1 MENQEFQLYNYFRSS
16 ASYRV
21 RIALHWKN
29 IPFDYLPVHLLRQGG
44 EQYLDTYKKLN
55 PLSQV
60 PTLVH
65 REEGKKTVISQ
76 SVAIIEY
83 LEEIFP
89 KRASLFPRAPELR
102 AVVRQSVETINSG
115 AQPFGN
121 LATLSFIQKEYGA
134 TELQKEKWIQYW
146 IDKALSA
153 LEQIAALHSQDYLI
167 GSEVTAADLF
177 LVPQLLTARRFRV
190 DLSNFPKL
198 LEVERK
204 CLELQ
209 PFQLAHPEKQI
220 DFQV

>member
-1 MENQEFQLYNYFRSS
+1 MGNQEFQLYNYFRSS

-21 RIALHWKN
+21 RIALHWKD
-29 IPFDYLPVHLLRQGG
+29 IPFEYLPVHLVRQGG
-44 EQYLDTYKKLN
+44 EQHLDAYKKLN

-60 PTLVH
+60 PTLLH
-65 REEGKKTVISQ
+65 RAEGKTTVLSQ

-89 KRASLFPRAPELR
+89 NKPSLFPADPASRAL
-102 AVVRQSVETINSG
+102 VRQCVETINSG

-121 LATLSFIQKEYGA
+121 LATLNF
-134 TELQKEKWIQYW
+134 LQKEFAATDLQKDKWIQHW
-146 IDKALSA
+146 INKALST
-153 LEQIAALHSQDYLI
+153 LEQIAALHSQGFSV
-167 GSEVTAADLF
+167 GSEVSAADLF
-177 LVPQLLTARRFRV
+177 LVPQLFTARRFRA

-198 LEVERK
+198 LGIEKK
-204 CLELQ
+204 CLELR